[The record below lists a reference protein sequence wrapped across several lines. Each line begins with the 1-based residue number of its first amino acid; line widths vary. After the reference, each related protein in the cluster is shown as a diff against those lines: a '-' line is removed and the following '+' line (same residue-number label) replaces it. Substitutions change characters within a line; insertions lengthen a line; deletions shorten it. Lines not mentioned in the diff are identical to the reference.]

1 MGDGTIMTS
10 REVKQREFNRFPIE
24 FEVDIYALKGTGR
37 RHLETAGLQ
46 DVSGGGIRFF
56 STHPDIYT
64 SGQRVFLSVH
74 LPGTDTV
81 DASMRGEATII
92 WIGER
97 DEGGPDAQTGAYIGV
112 CVDDL
117 LTFSRIVRHRPADQ
131 DPGGKPA

>member
-1 MGDGTIMTS
+1 MTS

-24 FEVDIYALKGTGR
+24 FEVDIYALEGAGR

-46 DVSGGGIRFF
+46 DVSGGGVRFF
-56 STHPDIYT
+56 SASPEIYIR
-64 SGQRVFLSVH
+64 GQRVFLSVH

-97 DEGGPDAQTGAYIGV
+97 NEGAPDAQTGAYIGA
-112 CVDDL
+112 CMDDL
-117 LTFSRIVRHRPADQ
+117 LTFSRIVRCQPEDQ
-131 DPGGKPA
+131 DAGGESA